1 MLLIRQKRPGACVR
15 TAGVL
20 ALLGLSLPAFAP
32 RASGASSDPYSYAEL
47 LLEDLRTVPE
57 YELGPKQYLLVIGAF
72 EKVAE
77 KHAKHPKTDKSLL
90 VRGELYAKLAE
101 RFDDKSHR
109 EKAIASYRELLERF
123 RDSPLRA
130 KALTSLSELGGH
142 APEPPVNRREQTPA
156 VEVAAKA
163 ESVTR
168 APATG
173 EAAIHRV
180 VNDEPAAEDA
190 SAGEMVRPANFVRPD
205 GRSGPAVLDQVRFWT
220 QQGYTRVVIELD
232 DATGIRYDRVHKP
245 ERMYIDFTNSRLAR
259 ALRPTSTIE
268 VGDGLLQR
276 IRLGQNRRDVAR
288 VVFDL
293 DHQAH
298 FTTSWLSNPP
308 RLVVELRRTAPEVP
322 AENQVLA
329 ENPAPSRQAVE
340 APVVAEEQRPEQERP
355 EVKREA
361 RLIARASSLDFVLT
375 APRDA
380 YVPPAADYTD
390 VAGKI
395 DQPAPAMEI
404 MAETAGMIDPGRAPS
419 VETEEIPSPFFDERD
434 HGQDQRPAAAR
445 ERFELTP
452 PRPPTPSRQAVAS
465 AGHAPAVSAAYPAV
479 DLSAVQEPMLLAK
492 LETPPAPETQPPP
505 KALDLPAPQ
514 PAKAT
519 SLGDRNLIRAL
530 GLKVGRI
537 VIDPGHGG
545 HDTGTIG
552 AGKLREKDLVN
563 DIAQRLGKLIGERLG
578 SEVIYTR
585 QDDRFVHL
593 RERTK
598 IANNAQADLFISI
611 HANSARQRAVRGIE
625 TFYLNLTTDSWAMAV
640 AARENA
646 ASEQSVHELENLV
659 SKITRNENLSESREF
674 AAKVQGALYDSLS
687 KETKGIRN
695 RGVRKAP
702 LMVLI
707 GAKMP
712 AILAEI
718 SFLSNA
724 SDEKLLKTSEH
735 RDKIA
740 EALFEGISA
749 YADTLGSVTVTEKA
763 TTTARNE

>member
-77 KHAKHPKTDKSLL
+77 KHTKHPKMDQSLL

-130 KALTSLSELGGH
+130 KALTSLSELGGQ
-142 APEPPVNRREQTPA
+142 APEPPVDRREQTPA

-163 ESVTR
+163 ESGTR

-180 VNDEPAAEDA
+180 VNDEPAAEDVSGGA
-190 SAGEMVRPANFVRPD
+190 MVRPANFVRPD

-322 AENQVLA
+322 AANQVLA
-329 ENPAPSRQAVE
+329 ENTAPSRPVAT
-340 APVVAEEQRPEQERP
+340 APPAAERAERERP
-355 EVKREA
+355 EEKREA

-380 YVPPAADYTD
+380 YVPPAGDYSD

-395 DQPAPAMEI
+395 EQPAPSMEI
-404 MAETAGMIDPGRAPS
+404 LAETAGMIDPGRAPS
-419 VETEEIPSPFFDERD
+419 VETEEIPSPFSGEQDD
-434 HGQDQRPAAAR
+434 GQHQRRAPAR
-445 ERFELTP
+445 ERFELARA
-452 PRPPTPSRQAVAS
+452 RPPAPSRQAVAS
-465 AGHAPAVSAAYPAV
+465 AGHAPAVSAVHPAL
-479 DLSAVQEPMLLAK
+479 DLSVVQEPMVLAK

-505 KALDLPAPQ
+505 KVLDLPAPQ

-519 SLGDRNLIRAL
+519 GLGDRNLIRAL

-598 IANNAQADLFISI
+598 IANDAQADLFISI

-674 AAKVQGALYDSLS
+674 AAKVQGALYGSLS

-712 AILAEI
+712 AILAEV

-724 SDEKLLKTSEH
+724 NDEKLLKTSDH